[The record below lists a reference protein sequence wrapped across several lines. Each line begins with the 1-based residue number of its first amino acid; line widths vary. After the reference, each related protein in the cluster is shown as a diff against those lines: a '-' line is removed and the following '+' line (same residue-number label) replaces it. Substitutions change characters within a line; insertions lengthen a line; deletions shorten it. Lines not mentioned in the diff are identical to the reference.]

1 MHQKYRGSSYRGVSL
16 NGKAWQIMLMI
27 DQEKIYLSTVDDP
40 YKAAQMYDIAII
52 QAKGFSSKLN
62 FNYTTVKILAI
73 LQKKSISLLK
83 KELVNQRKH
92 DQTNFLNRR

>member
-1 MHQKYRGSSYRGVSL
+1 
-16 NGKAWQIMLMI
+16 
-27 DQEKIYLSTVDDP
+27 
-40 YKAAQMYDIAII
+40 MYDIAII

-83 KELVNQRKH
+83 KELVNQRKS
-92 DQTNFLNRR
+92 DQTNFLNRRQEKQLFKAQ